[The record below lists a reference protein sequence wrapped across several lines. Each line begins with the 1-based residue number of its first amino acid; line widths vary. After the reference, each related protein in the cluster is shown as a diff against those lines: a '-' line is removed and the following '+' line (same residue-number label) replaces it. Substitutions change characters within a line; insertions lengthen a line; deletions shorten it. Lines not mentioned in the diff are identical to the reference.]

1 MGTTVA
7 TDGSITGA
15 AANIPCLNE
24 LTQRNGVP
32 IIRDE
37 ARMDGMGCPIQMGT
51 SNSIKAVKKTLVPF
65 DLSPFSQHEAI

>member
-37 ARMDGMGCPIQMGT
+37 ARMDGMD
-51 SNSIKAVKKTLVPF
+51 A
-65 DLSPFSQHEAI
+65 LSKWVLLTQSKQLRKH